1 MKKINRLGFEYYV
14 LDNTKNSFFW
24 DIESWEIDNYQ
35 ILKDESKNHSVF
47 VHAGGWIGPF
57 TLFAANLYEK
67 VFCLEP
73 DPEALK
79 ELMVNIKYNKYD
91 NVYVEGKAFLDSE
104 KEIIIGT
111 NSSLGQS
118 ITNIFQESNGVL
130 VKTTTLKNF
139 FQKNNIPKY
148 SFLMLDVEGSEYLL
162 FDDYEFYENYKPTL
176 LISFHFS
183 FLNDE
188 NFQRML
194 NSLSRLKTIYNID
207 IDELTKLREQ
217 INFGTSFKEI
227 NRLYKLI

>member
-1 MKKINRLGFEYYV
+1 MNKI
-14 LDNTKNSFFW
+14 
-24 DIESWEIDNYQ
+24 I
-35 ILKDESKNHSVF
+35 
-47 VHAGGWIGPF
+47 
-57 TLFAANLYEK
+57 
-67 VFCLEP
+67 
-73 DPEALK
+73 
-79 ELMVNIKYNKYD
+79 NK
-91 NVYVEGKAFLDSE
+91 
-104 KEIIIGT
+104 
-111 NSSLGQS
+111 
-118 ITNIFQESNGVL
+118 
-130 VKTTTLKNF
+130 TLKKADTVIANF